1 MGGVSDH
8 VAPPGSPRL
17 TMGNKAGL
25 LREFLDSEAG
35 KALGKALGES
45 LVEPLTAMLAMQGD
59 KVELEKVTAKPNVP
73 IPVSKEDET

>member
-1 MGGVSDH
+1 
-8 VAPPGSPRL
+8 
-17 TMGNKAGL
+17 MGNKAGL

-45 LVEPLTAMLAMQGD
+45 LVEPLTAMLAMQTPD
-59 KVELEKVTAKPNVP
+59 PAKVEPVTAKPNVP